1 MDTPQQDGATWCFS
15 PPKRS
20 NGKVLLGFCR
30 KGEKGSDLDA
40 FLEIVKALGGRVVSE
55 PFSLFDSRYEI
66 SVGGKSFLLIDDEL
80 SGLTLIADEAEGGL
94 PLGLKEYMKALPPG
108 S

>member
-40 FLEIVKALGGRVVSE
+40 FLEIVKALGGRGRLGAVQ
-55 PFSLFDSRYEI
+55 PLR
-66 SVGGKSFLLIDDEL
+66 
-80 SGLTLIADEAEGGL
+80 L
-94 PLGLKEYMKALPPG
+94 PL
-108 S
+108 

>member
-1 MDTPQQDGATWCFS
+1 M
-15 PPKRS
+15 
-20 NGKVLLGFCR
+20 
-30 KGEKGSDLDA
+30 
-40 FLEIVKALGGRVVSE
+40 
-55 PFSLFDSRYEI
+55 
-66 SVGGKSFLLIDDEL
+66 GGKSFLLIDDEL